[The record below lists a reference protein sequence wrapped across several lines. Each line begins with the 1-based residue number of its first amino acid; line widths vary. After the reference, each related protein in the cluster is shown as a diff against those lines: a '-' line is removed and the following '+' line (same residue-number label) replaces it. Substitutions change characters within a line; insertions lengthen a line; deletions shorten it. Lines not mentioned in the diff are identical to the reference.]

1 MVLRRITLYGLLL
14 LLLFLPTLAHAEIV
28 FRSKRAAGSECLYVM
43 DDDGRNIRKLTDGGW
58 WPVWSPD
65 GKQIAFRKSLPVERG
80 QTQQFAVFI
89 INSDGRNLRRL
100 TDDIEENLDGGRL
113 FEGAPSWSPDG
124 RHIAFTSSRLAKP
137 GISRAEIYTINLET
151 KAMRRLTRRESLK
164 TAVSWS
170 PDGKYIAYRDNALI
184 AGYPTIFVM
193 RANGSGQRE
202 LVKADLSHFRGFP
215 RWSPDSQS
223 VVYYEDTFGQVD
235 GRLDRVS
242 RKVVIHNIHTDRRQ
256 VVGTPDNWFVHSA
269 CFMGSKHLLIS
280 TKGRDGNPD
289 KYEIY
294 RYHLVTGEIVNLT
307 NTPGNDYAMDWIDD
321 DVLSVS
327 PKDKKKVTWGEIK
340 Q

>member
-1 MVLRRITLYGLLL
+1 MLLL
-14 LLLFLPTLAHAEIV
+14 RLILCCLLCLLPTLAHTKIV
-28 FRSKRAAGSECLYVM
+28 FKSKRAATGGERLYVM
-43 DDDGRNIRKLTDGGW
+43 DDDGRNVQQITDYSAL

-65 GKQIAFRKSLPVERG
+65 GKQIAFLKSLPVERR
-80 QTQQFAVFI
+80 QPQQFAVFI
-89 INSDGRNLRRL
+89 INSDGSNLHRL
-100 TDDIEENLDGGRL
+100 TDDHEDDLNGGRL

-124 RHIAFTSSRLAKP
+124 HRIAFTSARATKP
-137 GISRAEIYTINLET
+137 GTSGKEIYTMDLTT
-151 KAMRRLTRRESLK
+151 KKMRRLTRRESLK
-164 TAVSWS
+164 TSVSWS
-170 PDGKYIAYRDNALI
+170 PDGRYIAYRDDALI
-184 AGYPTIFVM
+184 RGFPTIFVM
-193 RANGSGQRE
+193 RADGSGQRE
-202 LVKADLSHFRGFP
+202 LVKADMFHFRYGP

-223 VVYYEDTFGQVD
+223 VVYDEDNFGPGGGGQ
-235 GRLDRVS
+235 
-242 RKVVIHNIHTDRRQ
+242 VVIHNIKTDKRQ
-256 VVGTPDNWFVHSA
+256 VVDTPDNWDVHGA

-280 TKGRDGNPD
+280 AKGFNGTPD